1 MDKKISELGEL
12 TVAKA
17 GDLLPIVDSAS
28 PMTTKKITSDKFR
41 NTFVL
46 PISITDVTGLQTV
59 LDAKLNQNVIIDGG
73 AY

>member
-12 TVAKA
+12 TIAKA
-17 GDLLPIVDSAS
+17 GDVIPIVDSAS
-28 PMTTKKITSDKFR
+28 PMTTKKITSSNFR
-41 NTFVL
+41 DTFVL
-46 PISITDVTGLQTV
+46 PIEITDVTGLQAT

>member
-46 PISITDVTGLQTV
+46 PIAITDVTGLQTV